1 MRIVLLGHTGYVG
14 SWIQKHFSE
23 KGYDLQA
30 IKVDVT
36 DLELVRDAL
45 KDVHNSVVI
54 NATGKT
60 GKPNVDWC
68 EDHRLETAQVNITG
82 AINVAQVASQQG
94 NYVLHIGS
102 GCIFQSPSDPLP
114 VRQAGL
120 QGGTKP
126 AQLKNEI
133 YAFTEEDEP
142 NFFGSFYSQTKA
154 VSEGAL
160 KEIPNVCV
168 LRIRMPL
175 QGVPSP
181 KNLLDK
187 LLQYKKILSV
197 PNSVT
202 IIEDFLPFL
211 ERVIEKKPTGVLNAV
226 NPGRYEHRDLL
237 ELYREKVDDS
247 RTFEYI
253 GLEEFA
259 GMTKA
264 ERSNCVLSTA
274 LAEKMGI
281 AMPPVSESLPFLI
294 DRYRQA
300 RT

>member
-1 MRIVLLGHTGYVG
+1 MRIYLLGHTGYLG
-14 SWIQKHFSE
+14 SWIHQYFSE
-23 KGYDLQA
+23 KGYDLQT

-36 DLELVRDAL
+36 DLDQVRKAL
-45 KDVHNSVVI
+45 ENVQGSTVI

-82 AINVAQVASQQG
+82 AINVAQMASEQG
-94 NYVLHIGS
+94 NYVIHIGS
-102 GCIFQSPSDPLP
+102 GCIFS
-114 VRQAGL
+114 G
-120 QGGTKP
+120 P
-126 AQLKNEI
+126 AEK
-133 YAFTEEDEP
+133 AFTEEDEP

-175 QGVPSP
+175 QGVPNP

-187 LLQYKKILSV
+187 LLQYKKILNV

-211 ERVIEKKPTGVLNAV
+211 ERVIKKKPTGVLNAV
-226 NPGRYEHRDLL
+226 NPGMYEHRDLL
-237 ELYREKVDDS
+237 ELYRQKIDPS

-274 LAEKMGI
+274 LSEKMGI
-281 AMPPVSESLPFLI
+281 AMPPVSQSLPLLI
-294 DRYRQA
+294 DRYRVA
-300 RT
+300 RP